1 MPLSRDLDKRKR
13 QLANLRPWRPGEAPN
28 PTGINGRP
36 IQAALLREAAADDY
50 TILSRSI
57 WKWAKAGRP
66 WAVQLLL
73 DRIDGPLPKQIT
85 ADIRAEMAAQVKII
99 KGIDP
104 EAL

>member
-1 MPLSRDLDKRKR
+1 
-13 QLANLRPWRPGEAPN
+13 
-28 PTGINGRP
+28 
-36 IQAALLREAAADDY
+36 
-50 TILSRSI
+50 LSRSI

-85 ADIRAEMAAQVKII
+85 ADIRAEMDAQVKII